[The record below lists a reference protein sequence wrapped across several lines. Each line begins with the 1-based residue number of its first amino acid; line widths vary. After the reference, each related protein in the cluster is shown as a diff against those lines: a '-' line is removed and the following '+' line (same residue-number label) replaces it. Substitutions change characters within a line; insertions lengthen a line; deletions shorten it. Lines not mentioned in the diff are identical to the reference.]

1 VPYVELPGARLNI
14 ADSRRTDA
22 PTLLF
27 VHGNVM
33 NLHMWDALVDALES
47 QFRCVRWDLRLH
59 GATVDDGESFS
70 YWVAARDGMAVLD
83 HLDLPSATWVGHS
96 QGGFTALRAAL
107 LDPRRVERLVLIDTM
122 SHAFGARDLAQ
133 MGQVRDGFAGGN
145 TEATAR
151 LLLLLDS
158 PQHEQAWLPHLIHQ
172 CGERVAKAIS
182 ALTEADAI
190 TDRVGAIR
198 HAAVVIHGRR
208 DIPIP
213 FDRGEELAR
222 ALPGSGPIAD
232 IDAAGHTPPV
242 SQPEH
247 TLEAVTRFCPNTPGV
262 TS

>member
-107 LDPRRVERLVLIDTM
+107 LDPSRVERLVLIDTM
-122 SHAFGARDLAQ
+122 SHSFGESDLAQ
-133 MGQVRDGFAGGN
+133 MGQVREGFASGD

-151 LLLLLDS
+151 LLLELLLDS
-158 PQHEQAWLPHLIHQ
+158 PQHEQAWLPQLISQ
-172 CGERVAKAIS
+172 GGERVAKAIS
-182 ALTEADAI
+182 VLMNADDI
-190 TDRVGAIR
+190 TDRIGTISQP
-198 HAAVVIHGRR
+198 AVVIHGRR
-208 DIPIP
+208 DIPIS

-222 ALPGSGPIAD
+222 VLPGSGPIVD
-232 IDAAGHTPPV
+232 IDKAGHTPPV
-242 SQPEH
+242 SHPVH
-247 TLEAVTRFCPNTPGV
+247 SLEVVERFL
-262 TS
+262 SS